1 MTVAGMAHALEPL
14 GEALRARRAF
24 AQAVEAAQDPAATEG
39 HEADT
44 LALPWPPPHGIS
56 RGNVEVHAPGPGAI
70 EDEPAV
76 HLEEREMRADED
88 RVIRGVL
95 DVDLGHAPAR
105 IDHDGPVPEE
115 DLARPHH
122 VLRAGAGAGRPGP
135 MAPSTWRM
143 RIPSPKR
150 HSIFTVPTRPAT
162 PSSTSSAVRTL
173 CPTRITSS

>member
-1 MTVAGMAHALEPL
+1 MSVASMAHALEPL

-76 HLEEREMRADED
+76 HLEEREVRADED

-95 DVDLGHAPAR
+95 DIDLGHAPAR
-105 IDHDGPVPEE
+105 IDHDGPVSEE
-115 DLARPHH
+115 DLAADDGER
-122 VLRAGAGAGRPGP
+122 L
-135 MAPSTWRM
+135 RM
-143 RIPSPKR
+143 REL
-150 HSIFTVPTRPAT
+150 PALGA
-162 PSSTSSAVRTL
+162 PPARQLGGGEDRQPVHLGRRQVHVEASSLASTSRL
-173 CPTRITSS
+173 F

>member
-1 MTVAGMAHALEPL
+1 MPVAGAAHALEPL

-24 AQAVEAAQDPAATEG
+24 GQAVEAVQDPAATEG
-39 HEADT
+39 DEADT
-44 LALPWPPPHGIS
+44 LALPRPPPHGIS
-56 RGNVEVHAPGPGAI
+56 RGNVEVHAPSPGAI

-95 DVDLGHAPAR
+95 DVDLGHAPTR
-105 IDHDGPVPEE
+105 VDGDGPVPEE
-115 DLARPHH
+115 DLAGAHQVVR
-122 VLRAGAGAGRPGP
+122 AGAGRPGP

-150 HSIFTVPTRPAT
+150 HSIFTVPTRPA
-162 PSSTSSAVRTL
+162 STSSAVRAL